1 MKWDLIYNSSMQA
14 IWLQNKKLSYRTD
27 VKIPIPSNDEAL
39 VKVLLA
45 GICATDLQLIQGY
58 YPYSGILGHEF
69 VGEIIQADD
78 APERIG
84 ERVVGEINIACDK
97 CASCLRNHPTH
108 CEHRDVLG
116 IINHN
121 GAFAEYLCLP
131 LKNLIT
137 VPDCISNEVAVFTE
151 PLAAAL
157 QIQQQI
163 AIHPNDKVLIVGA
176 GRLGQLIAQ
185 TLVLTSCDLQIVAR
199 YQQQQQ
205 LLNNNKI
212 AWLLEQDVEQ
222 HSFDIVI
229 EATGSTTGFNLA
241 IQAVRP
247 RGIIVLKSTYKD
259 MSANFSS
266 IVVNEITMVG
276 SRCGSFAPA
285 LRLLANKL
293 VNPNVLITNKF
304 PLSQALQAF
313 EYMQQPGVLKV
324 LLQMDN

>member
-1 MKWDLIYNSSMQA
+1 MQA

-27 VKIPIPSNDEAL
+27 VKIPIPNKNEAL

-58 YPYSGILGHEF
+58 YSYTGILGHEF
-69 VGEIIQADD
+69 VGEIIKADN
-78 APERIG
+78 APDRIG
-84 ERVVGEINIACDK
+84 ERVVGEINIACGK
-97 CASCLRNHPTH
+97 CANCLRNYSTH
-108 CEHRDVLG
+108 CEKRDVLG

-131 LKNLIT
+131 SKNLIP
-137 VPDCISNEVAVFTE
+137 VPNCISNEAAVFTE

-163 AIHPNDKVLIVGA
+163 SIHPNDKVLIVGA
-176 GRLGQLIAQ
+176 GKLGQLIAQ
-185 TLVLTSCDLQIVAR
+185 TLVLTGCDLQVVAR

-212 AWLLEQDVEQ
+212 AWLLEQNVEQ

-229 EATGSTTGFNLA
+229 EATGFTTGFDLA

-247 RGIIVLKSTYKD
+247 RGIMVLKSTYQD

-266 IVVNEITMVG
+266 IVVNEITVVG

-285 LRLLANKL
+285 LRLLADKL
-293 VNPNVLITNKF
+293 VDPSVLIANKF

-313 EYMQQPGVLKV
+313 EYMQQSAVLKV
-324 LLQMDN
+324 LLQMDNQLYTKP

>member
-1 MKWDLIYNSSMQA
+1 MQA

-27 VKIPIPSNDEAL
+27 VKIPIPNNDEAL

-78 APERIG
+78 APDRIG
-84 ERVVGEINIACDK
+84 ERVVGEINIACGK

-108 CEHRDVLG
+108 CEKRDVLG

-131 LKNLIT
+131 LKNLIS
-137 VPDCISNEVAVFTE
+137 VPDCISNEAAVFTE

-157 QIQQQI
+157 QIQQQV
-163 AIHPNDKVLIVGA
+163 AISPNDKVLIVGA

-185 TLVLTSCDLQIVAR
+185 TLLLTGCNLQVVAR
-199 YQQQQQ
+199 YQKQQ
-205 LLNNNKI
+205 LLLNNSKI
-212 AWLLEQDVEQ
+212 AWIVEQDVTQ
-222 HSFDIVI
+222 HSFDLVI
-229 EATGSTTGFNLA
+229 EATGSATGFDLA
-241 IQAVRP
+241 IQSVRP

-266 IVVNEITMVG
+266 IVVNEITLVG
-276 SRCGSFAPA
+276 SRCGSFTPA

-293 VNPNVLITNKF
+293 VDPSVLITNKF
-304 PLSQALQAF
+304 PLSQVLQAF